1 MNFSFISLYAAYE
14 DIPKSHRLFNVRR
27 STFPE
32 GAHLIVNHHNAK
44 LLREYDSKYKIDP
57 RPVVYRNVNG
67 KMVKEHTNRHKRNSH
82 KRDIIDKI
90 AGCCS
95 NDRLCTLALCT
106 ARP

>member
-1 MNFSFISLYAAYE
+1 MFFFIAYE

-27 STFPE
+27 STFPD

-44 LLREYDSKYKIDP
+44 LLREFDSKYKIDA
-57 RPVVYRNVNG
+57 RPVVYRGLNG
-67 KMVKEHTNRHKRNSH
+67 KIVKDHSNRHKRNSH

-90 AGCCS
+90 AGCCYTDS
-95 NDRLCTLALCT
+95 SCVMALCA